1 MHGYTFLGSL
11 LNGEAI
17 FYSKA
22 NGLAIEQDLSHLVTA
37 THEEILE
44 IYKTKSHLKAII
56 DPKTLEGVIP
66 HENALTDH

>member
-1 MHGYTFLGSL
+1 MAGYTFMGSL
-11 LNGEAI
+11 LNGESI
-17 FYSKA
+17 FYSKDD
-22 NGLAIEQDLSHLVTA
+22 GLAIEQDLSHLVAA